1 MKNIKL
7 ITASCVLGSLA
18 LASCSTNK
26 LATTADQDN
35 LYFMASDTQVA
46 TQYAVQNN
54 NPESFKSLSS
64 VNTDTYSQEN
74 FSSRNVNPDYIAKYQ
89 AEAQGQDEET
99 VYFDETGDADAVQD
113 IDVYNNYYSNS
124 SGFNSGFNSAFSMGM
139 GFGFGGYGMGG
150 FGFPGFGMDRFGMG
164 GYGMGGFYNPF
175 FGFGPRFGMNIGF
188 GWGSPFMG
196 MGMGMGFG
204 NPMYGFPMF
213 PMYGFGNPMF
223 GYPMYGLG
231 YPGFGYPGYGNP
243 IYVLPGGEYGDRNV
257 VVGARPTRGATL
269 AGSGYRGST
278 NSAAVP
284 STARAQA
291 RNEAMNTNGT
301 NRRVVSSGENSRV
314 SSRDFSNSQ
323 NDYYTNSRSR
333 VSTGTTRNV
342 NSPAVDRGA
351 TTRSRSAMPT
361 SRPSTSVGSTNSRS
375 SVGNINTPSRS
386 NSSPSYNR
394 STSPSY
400 NRSTSPSYNQ
410 NQRSTSPSYNRSVS
424 PSRSNDNSPGY
435 SAPSR
440 SSSSPSFS
448 SPSRS
453 SGGSMGG
460 SSGGG
465 ASGGSRTG
473 RGN

>member
-1 MKNIKL
+1 MKNIKV
-7 ITASCVLGSLA
+7 ITTSFILGSLA

-26 LATTADQDN
+26 IATNADQDN

-46 TQYAVQNN
+46 TEYAVQNN
-54 NPESFKSLSS
+54 KPESFKSLST
-64 VNTDTYSQEN
+64 VDADAYSQEN

-89 AEAQGQDEET
+89 AETEAQEEGT
-99 VYFDETGDADAVQD
+99 VYFDETEGAVDTVKD
-113 IDVYNNYYSNS
+113 INVYNNYYSNS
-124 SGFNSGFNSAFSMGM
+124 GSGFNSGFNSAFSVGM
-139 GFGFGGYGMGG
+139 GLGF
-150 FGFPGFGMDRFGMG
+150 G

-175 FGFGPRFGMNIGF
+175 YNPFYGFGSGLSMSIGF

-196 MGMGMGFG
+196 MGFGFG
-204 NPMYGFPMF
+204 Y
-213 PMYGFGNPMF
+213 PMF
-223 GYPMYGLG
+223 GYPMYPMYGFG
-231 YPGFGYPGYGNP
+231 YPMYGYGYPVYGYPGYGNP
-243 IYVLPGGEYGDRNV
+243 IYILPGGEYGGRNV

-269 AGSGYRGST
+269 AGAGYRGNS

-291 RNEAMNTNGT
+291 RNEALSSGAT

-314 SSRDFSNSQ
+314 SSRDFSTSQ
-323 NDYYTNSRSR
+323 NDYYSNSRSR
-333 VSTGTTRNV
+333 VATGTTRNV

-361 SRPSTSVGSTNSRS
+361 SRPSSTVGGTNSRS
-375 SVGNINTPSRS
+375 SGNIYSNPSRS
-386 NSSPSYNR
+386 TSSPSYNR

-410 NQRSTSPSYNRSVS
+410 RSTSPSYNRSTT
-424 PSRSNDNSPGY
+424 PSRTNNNTPGY

-448 SPSRS
+448 APSRS
-453 SGGSMGG
+453 SGGSTGG

>member
-1 MKNIKL
+1 MKNINA
-7 ITASCVLGSLA
+7 ITTSFILGSLA

-26 LATTADQDN
+26 IATNADQDN

-46 TQYAVQNN
+46 TEYAVQNN
-54 NPESFKSLSS
+54 KPESFESLST
-64 VNTDTYSQEN
+64 VGADTYSQEN

-89 AEAQGQDEET
+89 AETEVQDEGT
-99 VYFDETGDADAVQD
+99 VYFDETGEPNAVQD
-113 IDVYNNYYSNS
+113 INVYNNYTTAG
-124 SGFNSGFNSAFSMGM
+124 SGFNSGFNPAFSLGM
-139 GFGFGGYGMGG
+139 GLGF
-150 FGFPGFGMDRFGMG
+150 G

-175 FGFGPRFGMNIGF
+175 FGYGPGFRMSMGF
-188 GWGSPFMG
+188 GWGSPYMG

-204 NPMYGFPMF
+204 YPMFGYPMY
-213 PMYGFGNPMF
+213 PMYGFGSPMF
-223 GYPMYGLG
+223 GYPMYG
-231 YPGFGYPGYGNP
+231 YGYPGYGNP

-257 VVGARPTRGATL
+257 VVGARPSRGASL
-269 AGSGYRGST
+269 AGAGYRGST
-278 NSAAVP
+278 NSAAIP
-284 STARAQA
+284 NTARAQA
-291 RNEAMNTNGT
+291 RNEALSSGAT
-301 NRRVVSSGENSRV
+301 NRRIVSSGENSRV
-314 SSRDFSNSQ
+314 SSRDFGTSQ
-323 NDYYTNSRSR
+323 NDYYSNSRSR
-333 VSTGTTRNV
+333 VATGTTRNV

-375 SVGNINTPSRS
+375 AVGNINTPSRS
-386 NSSPSYNR
+386 TSSPSYNR

-400 NRSTSPSYNQ
+400 NRSTTPSY
-410 NQRSTSPSYNRSVS
+410 NQRSTSPSYDRSTT
-424 PSRSNDNSPGY
+424 PSRSNNNAPGY

-448 SPSRS
+448 APSRS
-453 SGGSMGG
+453 SGGSTSG

>member
-7 ITASCVLGSLA
+7 ITASCILGSIA

-46 TQYAVQNN
+46 TEYAVQNN

-89 AEAQGQDEET
+89 AEAQGQEDET

-124 SGFNSGFNSAFSMGM
+124 SAFNSGFNSAFSMGM
-139 GFGFGGYGMGG
+139 GFGFGG
-150 FGFPGFGMDRFGMG
+150 F
-164 GYGMGGFYNPF
+164 GMGGFYNPY
-175 FGFGPRFGMNIGF
+175 FGFGPRFSMNIGF
-188 GWGSPFMG
+188 GWGSPY

-204 NPMYGFPMF
+204 YPMYGFPMY
-213 PMYGFGNPMF
+213 PMYGM
-223 GYPMYGLG
+223 GYPMYGMG
-231 YPGFGYPGYGNP
+231 YPMYGMGYPMYGMGYPVYGYPGYGNP

-257 VVGARPTRGATL
+257 VVGARPTRGASL
-269 AGSGYRGST
+269 AGAGYGGST
-278 NSAAVP
+278 NSAAIP

-291 RNEAMNTNGT
+291 RNEALNTNGT
-301 NRRVVSSGENSRV
+301 NRRVVSSDENSRV

-333 VSTGTTRNV
+333 VATGTTRNV

-410 NQRSTSPSYNRSVS
+410 NQRSTSPSYNRSTT
-424 PSRSNDNSPGY
+424 PSRSNNNSPGY

-465 ASGGSRTG
+465 VSGGSRTG

>member
-7 ITASCVLGSLA
+7 ITASCILGSLA

-46 TQYAVQNN
+46 TEYAVQNN
-54 NPESFKSLSS
+54 KPESFKGLSS

-113 IDVYNNYYSNS
+113 INVYNNYYSNG

-150 FGFPGFGMDRFGMG
+150 FGFPGMGMG
-164 GYGMGGFYNPF
+164 GFGFPVFGMGGFYDPF
-175 FGFGPRFGMNIGF
+175 FGFGSRFNMNFGF

-196 MGMGMGFG
+196 MGMGFG
-204 NPMYGFPMF
+204 NPMF
-213 PMYGFGNPMF
+213 GFGNPMF
-223 GYPMYGLG
+223 GFPMFGG
-231 YPGFGYPGYGNP
+231 GFGHPGFGNP
-243 IYVLPGGEYGDRNV
+243 IFILPGGEYGDRNV
-257 VVGARPTRGATL
+257 VVGARPTRGASL
-269 AGSGYRGST
+269 AGAGYRGST

-333 VSTGTTRNV
+333 VATGTTRNV

-351 TTRSRSAMPT
+351 TARSRSAMPA

-375 SVGNINTPSRS
+375 SVGNINNPSRS

-410 NQRSTSPSYNRSVS
+410 NQRSTTPSYNRSTT
-424 PSRSNDNSPGY
+424 PSRSNNNSPGY

-453 SGGSMGG
+453 SGGSIGG

>member
-1 MKNIKL
+1 MKNIKA
-7 ITASCVLGSLA
+7 ITTSFILGSLT

-26 LATTADQDN
+26 IATNADQDN

-46 TQYAVQNN
+46 TEYAVQNN
-54 NPESFKSLSS
+54 KPESFESLSTVS
-64 VNTDTYSQEN
+64 ADTYSQEN

-89 AEAQGQDEET
+89 AETEAQEEGT
-99 VYFDETGDADAVQD
+99 VYFDETGNPDAVQD

-124 SGFNSGFNSAFSMGM
+124 PGFNNGFNSAFSMGM
-139 GFGFGGYGMGG
+139 GFGFGS
-150 FGFPGFGMDRFGMG
+150 
-164 GYGMGGFYNPF
+164 YGMGGFYNPY
-175 FGFGPRFGMNIGF
+175 FGFGPRFSMNMGF

-196 MGMGMGFG
+196 MGMGFG
-204 NPMYGFPMF
+204 IPMFGYPMY

-223 GYPMYGLG
+223 GYPMYGYGHL
-231 YPGFGYPGYGNP
+231 GYGNP

-269 AGSGYRGST
+269 SGAGYRG
-278 NSAAVP
+278 NSSSATVP

-291 RNEAMNTNGT
+291 RNEALSSGAS

-314 SSRDFSNSQ
+314 SSRDFSTSQ
-323 NDYYTNSRSR
+323 NDYYSNSRSR
-333 VSTGTTRNV
+333 VATGTTRNV

-386 NSSPSYNR
+386 TSSPSYNR

-400 NRSTSPSYNQ
+400 NRSTTPPY
-410 NQRSTSPSYNRSVS
+410 NQRSTSPSYDRSTT
-424 PSRSNDNSPGY
+424 PSRSNNNTPGY

-448 SPSRS
+448 APSRS
-453 SGGSMGG
+453 SGGSTGG

-465 ASGGSRTG
+465 TSGGSRTG